1 VLQDSTAA
9 KFFDEEALVFF
20 VCEEFGIVFLS
31 VATDDQPP
39 DEPKHLLCVGEGLE
53 EVAAVK
59 FWDAGGCAWVGVD
72 GHGVRVCCGR
82 GCESQPL
89 PGGGKGHWE
98 AAAWALRLRRRKPN
112 HSDEVMAV
120 PGSEA
125 CVPRCWPG
133 ACLFFA
139 VESAR
144 SWEVERCRNGADS
157 GLAAPRRRAKSRAIR
172 MIIAEYLCV

>member
-1 VLQDSTAA
+1 MSRAA
-9 KFFDEEALVFF
+9 HSIWLGPGALRASS
-20 VCEEFGIVFLS
+20 S
-31 VATDDQPP
+31 VAVIPM
-39 DEPKHLLCVGEGLE
+39 LLL
-53 EVAAVK
+53 
-59 FWDAGGCAWVGVD
+59 FAGKASPYPVVTECGV
-72 GHGVRVCCGR
+72 
-82 GCESQPL
+82 S
-89 PGGGKGHWE
+89 
-98 AAAWALRLRRRKPN
+98 
-112 HSDEVMAV
+112 V

-144 SWEVERCRNGADS
+144 SWEVERGKNGADS